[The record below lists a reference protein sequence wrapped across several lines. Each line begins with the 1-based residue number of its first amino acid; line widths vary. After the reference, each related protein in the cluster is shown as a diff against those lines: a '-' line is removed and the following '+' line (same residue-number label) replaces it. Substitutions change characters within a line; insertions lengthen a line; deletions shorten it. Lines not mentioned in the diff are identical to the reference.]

1 MNRRAILII
10 LFLVTVFSAFSQPS
24 DLKIE
29 TCENDPIEVKSFTLK
44 NGLRVFL
51 TENHD
56 SPKIFGAVVV
66 KAGGKTDPAYATGM
80 AHYLEHMLF
89 KGTTTMGTINYEKEK
104 PYLDSIINL
113 YEELAATKDEKER
126 ALIQKKINRISVRAA
141 EYAIPNEM
149 DRMLSEIGGEDV
161 NAFTDLEMTV
171 YHNEF
176 PASQVKPWLDI
187 YAHRFQNPVF
197 RLFQSELETV
207 YEEKNIGM
215 DNPMENLFEKFMENF
230 YKVHPYGQQTIIGK
244 TEHLKNPSLKTMY
257 EYFEKYYVPNNMA
270 LVLSGDFNSE
280 EIIPLI
286 EEKFSQW
293 KSKPVD
299 DFPVYTEKEFKGRE
313 KVKIR
318 STPLKVGACGY
329 RAPSNKNPDHLK
341 VEIITNMLS
350 NGNGGF
356 IDELSDQGKIMMAGM
371 YYDALNDYGHAVLYF
386 IPKVFGQ
393 PLKKAE
399 KLVYAQVKRIQDG
412 DFTDEYLMAV
422 KNNMLLDWETMK
434 EYNESRALEIASVF
448 ASGKEWRNYLDERNT
463 LKQISKTDIME
474 AAKKYFGE
482 NYLSMYSKMGFTKKD
497 KLPKPDFEPVIPK
510 EEIHS
515 DYYNEWKKIESDE
528 KASRFVDFEKDVTE
542 TEITTGVTMISSV
555 NPFNS
560 VFSLKIKF
568 GTGKYYD
575 DNLKILPYYLN
586 IADSYNS
593 SAEFKRELYALGCTI
608 DFTVN
613 DYQFIIS
620 LEGLEDNMEEA
631 LKKTYKFLSEIKSDD
646 SKIKKIV
653 SDMKAEQR
661 LNDRS
666 AQWKSQALNAYVNFN
681 KESFYLT
688 ELSPSEIAR
697 VKADEILE
705 SLKETFKYKVKIT
718 FAGKANAKEVSA
730 KIKSSFPFQ
739 SELREAMQRVF
750 RVRELPEENTVYLLN
765 DKKARQSQIHFFM
778 DGKSFSTEQL
788 PVAFT
793 FNKYFGGDMSSLVF
807 QEIRELRSLAYST
820 YGSYNTAY
828 LPGNKNHF
836 NAYVGCQADKSID
849 AISAM
854 MDLIHKMPEKRER
867 MEGIKSSMM
876 EEAKSSR
883 PGFRNLPNA
892 VEAWKERGFTKDANQ
907 TLLEAYQTMTFD
919 QILEFYKNEI
929 QNKTTIITIVGD
941 KSKFDLKELEKFGKV
956 VEVKLDQITKK

>member
-1 MNRRAILII
+1 MKLRAFLSF
-10 LFLVTVFSAFSQPS
+10 LFFVAVFSAFSQSS

-29 TCENDPIEVKSFTLK
+29 TCKNDPLDVKSFTLK
-44 NGLRVFL
+44 NGLKVFL

-113 YEELAATKDEKER
+113 YEELAKTKDEKER

-176 PASQVKPWLDI
+176 PASQIKPWLDI

-215 DNPMENLFEKFMENF
+215 DNPMESLFEKFMENF

-270 LVLSGDFNSE
+270 LILSGDFNPD
-280 EIIPLI
+280 EIIPVI
-286 EEKFSQW
+286 EEKFSNW
-293 KSKPVD
+293 KSKPVE
-299 DFPVYTEKEFKGRE
+299 DFPNYPEKDFKGKE

-318 STPLKVGACGY
+318 ATPLKVGACGY
-329 RAPSNKNPDHLK
+329 RAPSNANPDHLK

-356 IDELSDQGKIMMAGM
+356 IDELADQGKIMMAGM

-399 KLVYAQVKRIQDG
+399 RLVYAQVKRIQDG
-412 DFTDEYLMAV
+412 DFTEEYLAAV

-434 EYNESRALEIASVF
+434 EYNESRALEIASAF
-448 ASGKEWRNYLDERNT
+448 ASGKDWGNYIDERNS

-474 AAKKYFGE
+474 AAKKYFGG
-482 NYLSMYSKMGFTKKD
+482 NYLSMYSKMGFSKKD

-515 DYYNEWKKIESDE
+515 DYYNEWKKIEANE

-542 TEITTGVTMISSV
+542 TEIAPGVTMISSV

-568 GTGKYYD
+568 GIGKYYD

-586 IADSYNS
+586 IADSYVS
-593 SAEFKRELYALGCTI
+593 SAEFKRQLYALGCTI
-608 DFTVN
+608 DFSVN

-620 LEGLEDNMEEA
+620 LEGLEENLEQA
-631 LKKTYKFLSEIKSDD
+631 LKNTYQFLTEIKPDD
-646 SKIKKIV
+646 AKIKKIV

-666 AQWKSQALNAYVNFN
+666 AQWKSQALNAFVNFN

-688 ELSPSEIAR
+688 ELSPSEIAN
-697 VKADEILE
+697 VKADEVLE
-705 SLKETFKYKVKIT
+705 SLKEITKYKVKIT
-718 FAGKANAKEVSA
+718 YAGKDEPEAVAQ

-739 SELREAMQRVF
+739 SDLRDAMQRVF
-750 RVRELPEENTVYLLN
+750 RVRELPTENTVYLLN

-854 MDLIHKMPEKRER
+854 MDLIHKMPEKRDR
-867 MEGIKSSMM
+867 MEGIKSSMI

-892 VEAWKERGFTKDANQ
+892 VEAWKERGFTKDANE
-907 TLLEAYQTMTFD
+907 TLMEAYQNMTFD
-919 QILEFYKNEI
+919 QILEFYKSEI

-956 VEVKLDQITKK
+956 VEVKMDQITKK